1 MARFFRPSTEGKVG
15 KELFGEGKTYG
26 DRMKNLAEMIRQ
38 YEKIFIH
45 TDMGSCQCGD
55 YNSIVHRDGTVEGD
69 GPEKGY
75 GHGDAIRFALSAYLN

>member
-15 KELFGEGKTYG
+15 KELLGVGLSYSE
-26 DRMKNLAEMIRQ
+26 RMKHLAEMIRQ
-38 YEKIFIH
+38 NDKIFIH

-55 YNSIVHRDGTVEGD
+55 YNSIVYRDGRVEGH

-75 GHGDAIRFALSAYLN
+75 GHGDAIRFALRAYLN